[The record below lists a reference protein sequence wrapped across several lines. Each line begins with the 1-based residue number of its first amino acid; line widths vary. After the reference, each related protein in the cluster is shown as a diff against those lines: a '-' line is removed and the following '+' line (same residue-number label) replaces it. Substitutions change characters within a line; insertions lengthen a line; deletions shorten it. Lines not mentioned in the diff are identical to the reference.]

1 MSGKQVFLAGAVAA
15 VLLCASQ
22 TQAQDY
28 AFQGFATAD
37 AMNQMHAAMRDNM
50 MEPSSQARAPARG
63 GVAAGAAASG
73 RRAAASA
80 SARTTYQSSPAITQ
94 RVKRQFADFVRSTGG
109 DGAGIAAAMDQQDF
123 FARWGQHVSQYGL
136 RRGDVADAM
145 TAYWM
150 LNWQI
155 ANDVRSVSRAQV
167 QSVQSQV
174 RAMMGDNRSFTG
186 LNDAQKQEMA
196 EVLILNFIAQSVAYE
211 DAMRDNDATMQR
223 RLQNAATTRF
233 QNEMNVDL
241 RQLRLTGN
249 GFVAAS

>member
-50 MEPSSQARAPARG
+50 MESSSDARAPSRG
-63 GVAAGAAASG
+63 GVAAGAAASE
-73 RRAAASA
+73 RRAAASG
-80 SARTTYQSSPAITQ
+80 RTTYQSSPAVTQ

-109 DGAGIAAAMDQQDF
+109 DGPGIAAAMDQQDF
-123 FARWGQHVSQYGL
+123 FARWGRHVAQYGL

-155 ANDVRSVSRAQV
+155 ANDVRTVSRSQVQGVQAQV
-167 QSVQSQV
+167 
-174 RAMMGDNRSFTG
+174 RNIMGGNPTFSG
-186 LNDAQKQEMA
+186 LNNAQKQEMA
-196 EVLILNFIAQSVAYE
+196 EVLILNFIVQSVAYE

-223 RLQNAATTRF
+223 RLQSAATTRF
-233 QNEMNVDL
+233 RNEMNVDL
-241 RQLRLTGN
+241 RQLRLGGS
-249 GFVAAS
+249 GFTAAS